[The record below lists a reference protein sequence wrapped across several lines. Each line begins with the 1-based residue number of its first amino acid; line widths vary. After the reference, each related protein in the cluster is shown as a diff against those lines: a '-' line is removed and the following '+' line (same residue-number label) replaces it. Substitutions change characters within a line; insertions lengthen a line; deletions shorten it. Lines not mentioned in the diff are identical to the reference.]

1 MGAFPVSLNRRQFIL
16 RSTALMAATGL
27 ALNALPAWA
36 QEVDVDKLMEP
47 GLLPENSMGP
57 EDAKLT
63 IVEYA
68 SMTCGH
74 CAHFHKTTYPHLKK
88 EYIDTGKVRFVFREF
103 PLDPVAAGAFMLA
116 RSVPRDKY
124 FDVIDIMF
132 EQQRTWAFTDDPYNA
147 MLKLAQQIGF
157 TKESFEKTLSDQ
169 KLLEGIEANR
179 ERASKEFG
187 VNATPTFFFNGNKV
201 SGALTVAQLDE
212 EVAKYL

>member
-1 MGAFPVSLNRRQFIL
+1 
-16 RSTALMAATGL
+16 
-27 ALNALPAWA
+27 
-36 QEVDVDKLMEP
+36 
-47 GLLPENSMGP
+47 
-57 EDAKLT
+57 
-63 IVEYA
+63 
-68 SMTCGH
+68 
-74 CAHFHKTTYPHLKK
+74 
-88 EYIDTGKVRFVFREF
+88 
-103 PLDPVAAGAFMLA
+103 
-116 RSVPRDKY
+116 
-124 FDVIDIMF
+124 
-132 EQQRTWAFTDDPYNA
+132 